1 MQLPNLFVLRNQ
13 PSYALIK
20 KVFFFL
26 LICLPFQ
33 GFGQSWQAGG
43 FVGISN
49 YSGDLVQSRV
59 DLKYTRYSLGLFIK
73 RDINRYLT
81 LRTGLSYG
89 RIAGADSTNRDTL
102 LLARNLSFR
111 SPVFEAQLAA
121 EINFLDIDEKH
132 FTPYVFG
139 GVALFSFYP
148 TTKDASGN
156 TVNLRPLRTEGQGL
170 SQYPGR
176 KQYNLRQFSI
186 PFGAGIKVLITEN
199 WILGFEIGLRK
210 TFTDYLDDVS
220 KTYVDQNTLQQYAGQ
235 RAVEFAY
242 RGDEVNP
249 QHATPGTYPV
259 DGTIRGS
266 AKYDDWYAFSGLTVS
281 YRFGGSSGYSKW
293 KRQKAANCPRF

>member
-1 MQLPNLFVLRNQ
+1 MHLTNRVALRNQ
-13 PSYALIK
+13 LFYATLK
-20 KVFFFL
+20 RVCVFL
-26 LICLPFQ
+26 LICLPFK
-33 GFGQSWQAGG
+33 GFSQSWQAGG
-43 FVGISN
+43 FLGISN
-49 YSGDLVQSRV
+49 YSGDLVQQRV
-59 DLKYTRYSLGLFIK
+59 DLKYTRYSIGAFVK

-81 LRTGLSYG
+81 LRAGLTYG

-121 EINFLDIDEKH
+121 EINFLDLDVKH

-148 TTKDASGN
+148 TTKDARGN
-156 TVNLRPLRTEGQGL
+156 TVNLRPLSTEGQGMAE
-170 SQYPGR
+170 YPTR

-186 PFGAGIKVLITEN
+186 PFGAGIKILITDN
-199 WILGFEIGLRK
+199 WIAGFEIGLRK

-220 KTYVDQNTLQQYAGQ
+220 LTYVDQATLLRSKGPT
-235 RAVEFAY
+235 AVEVAY

-249 QHATPGTYPV
+249 AHAVPGTYPA

-266 AKYDDWYAFSGLTVS
+266 AKYKDWYAFTGFTLS
-281 YRFGGSSGYSKW
+281 YRFGGGGRNVW
-293 KRQKAANCPRF
+293 GRQKASSCPRF